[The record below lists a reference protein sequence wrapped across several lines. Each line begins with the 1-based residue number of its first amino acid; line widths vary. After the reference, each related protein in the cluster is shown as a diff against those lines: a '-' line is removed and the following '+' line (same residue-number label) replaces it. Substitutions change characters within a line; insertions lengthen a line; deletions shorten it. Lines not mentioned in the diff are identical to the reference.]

1 MDSLD
6 SINSTP
12 QAEHFTFYLA
22 GVWRNNQNK
31 TLLYHLFNRHSYTSV
46 TIFGMIDRVLQVFL
60 DILHFVKFLNFYGH
74 KGGLKKM
81 FALKDKKQAR

>member
-1 MDSLD
+1 
-6 SINSTP
+6 
-12 QAEHFTFYLA
+12 
-22 GVWRNNQNK
+22 
-31 TLLYHLFNRHSYTSV
+31 
-46 TIFGMIDRVLQVFL
+46 MIDRVLQVFL